1 MSAGPNFNLQDMTKR
16 NVCKN
21 REKTDN
27 ENELPQQKM
36 AVRFYVTFRKKKKSE
51 SEWLLECLIVN
62 FYHCLVYQGHAR

>member
-36 AVRFYVTFRKKKKSE
+36 AVRFYVTFRKKKIK
-51 SEWLLECLIVN
+51 
-62 FYHCLVYQGHAR
+62 